1 MRKMINEVKKKKE
14 KPLKCDLMCPDSE
27 KNLEKDK

>member
-1 MRKMINEVKKKKE
+1 MRKMINEVKKKE